1 MKVAAIIPIKE
12 MSKRVKSKNFR
23 SFCGEPLY
31 RFFMRKLID
40 SPFDEIY
47 IDTDSAEI
55 SEYATGKGWKV
66 IERVPELAAD
76 SANGNDLLLYEA
88 NTVDADIYFQLFIT
102 APLLRTQTIH
112 DAYKIMTSKIE
123 YDSLFTATE
132 IYSWFWYNNKPVNY
146 DPKVLPRSQDATPI
160 IRETTGLYAIRR
172 EALLKHKCRIGE
184 NPYMLYVD
192 EIEAMDIDTEQ
203 DFKIAEFISSDIKKQ
218 TDR

>member
-1 MKVAAIIPIKE
+1 MKVVAIIPIKE

-31 RFFMRKLID
+31 KFFMKKLID
-40 SPFDEIY
+40 SPFDEVF
-47 IDTDSAEI
+47 IDTDSTEI
-55 SEYATGKGWKV
+55 SEYARGMGWKV
-66 IERVPELAAD
+66 IKRVPELAAD

-88 NTVDADIYFQLFIT
+88 GVVDADIYFQLFIT
-102 APLLRTQTIH
+102 APLLLPQTINE
-112 DAYKIMTSKIE
+112 AYKIMTTEME

-172 EALLKHKCRIGE
+172 DALLKNKCRIGE
-184 NPYMLYVD
+184 NPYMLYVG
-192 EIEAMDIDTEQ
+192 EMEAMDIDTEQ
-203 DFKIAEFISSDIKKQ
+203 DFRVAEIIFSHIKKMN
-218 TDR
+218 

>member
-12 MSKRVKSKNFR
+12 KSKRVKSKNFR

-31 RFFMRKLID
+31 RFFMKRLID

-55 SEYATGKGWKV
+55 SEYARGMGWGV

-76 SANGNDLLLYEA
+76 SANGNDLLVYEA
-88 NTVDADIYFQLFIT
+88 NMVDAEIYFQLFIT
-102 APLLRTQTIH
+102 APLLRSQTIH
-112 DAYKIMTSKIE
+112 DAYKIMTTQIE

-172 EALLKHKCRIGE
+172 KALLENKCRIGE
-184 NPYMLYVD
+184 SPYMLYVD

-203 DFKIAEFISSDIKKQ
+203 DFRIAEFISSDIRQ
-218 TDR
+218 RTD

>member
-1 MKVAAIIPIKE
+1 MKVVAIIPIKE

-31 RFFMRKLID
+31 RFFMKKLID

-47 IDTDSAEI
+47 IDTDSSEI
-55 SEYATGKGWKV
+55 SEYAKGMGWGV

-76 SANGNDLLLYEA
+76 SANGNDLLAYEA
-88 NTVDADIYFQLFIT
+88 NKIDAEVYFQLFIT
-102 APLLRTQTIH
+102 APLLRPQTILE
-112 DAYKIMTSKIE
+112 AYKIMTSKAE

-132 IYSWFWYNNKPVNY
+132 IYSWFWYGNKPVNY
-146 DPKVLPRSQDATPI
+146 NPKVLPRSQDATPI

-192 EIEAMDIDTEQ
+192 EVEAMDIDTEQ
-203 DFKIAEFISSDIKKQ
+203 DFRIAEFAYSVFKE
-218 TDR
+218 RR

>member
-1 MKVAAIIPIKE
+1 MKVVAIVPIKE

-31 RFFMRKLID
+31 RYFMKKLID
-40 SPFDEIY
+40 SPFDEVF
-47 IDTDSAEI
+47 IDTDSTEI
-55 SEYATGKGWKV
+55 SEYARGMGWKV
-66 IERVPELAAD
+66 IKRVPELAAD

-88 NTVDADIYFQLFIT
+88 GVVDADIYFQLFIT
-102 APLLRTQTIH
+102 APLLLPQTINE
-112 DAYKIMTSKIE
+112 AYKIMTTEME

-172 EALLKHKCRIGE
+172 DALLKNKCRIGE
-184 NPYMLYVD
+184 NPYMLYVG
-192 EIEAMDIDTEQ
+192 EMEAMDIDTEQ
-203 DFKIAEFISSDIKKQ
+203 DFRVAEIIFSHIKKMN
-218 TDR
+218 

>member
-1 MKVAAIIPIKE
+1 MKVVAIVPIKE

-31 RFFMRKLID
+31 RFFMKKLID
-40 SPFDEIY
+40 SPFDEVF
-47 IDTDSAEI
+47 IDTDSTEI
-55 SEYATGKGWKV
+55 SEYARGMGWKV
-66 IERVPELAAD
+66 IKRVPELAAD

-88 NTVDADIYFQLFIT
+88 GVVDADIYFQLFIT
-102 APLLRTQTIH
+102 APLLLPQTINE
-112 DAYKIMTSKIE
+112 AYKIMTTEME

-172 EALLKHKCRIGE
+172 DALLKNKCRIGE
-184 NPYMLYVD
+184 NPYMLYVG
-192 EIEAMDIDTEQ
+192 EMEAMDIDTEQ
-203 DFKIAEFISSDIKKQ
+203 DFRVAEIIFSHIKKMN
-218 TDR
+218 

>member
-1 MKVAAIIPIKE
+1 MKVVAIIPIKE

-31 RFFMRKLID
+31 RYFMKKLID
-40 SPFDEIY
+40 SPFDEVF
-47 IDTDSAEI
+47 IDTDSTEI
-55 SEYATGKGWKV
+55 SEYARGMGWKV
-66 IERVPELAAD
+66 IKRVPELAAD

-88 NTVDADIYFQLFIT
+88 GVVDADIYFQLFIT
-102 APLLRTQTIH
+102 APLLLPQTINE
-112 DAYKIMTSKIE
+112 AYKIMTTEME

-172 EALLKHKCRIGE
+172 DALLKNKCRIGE
-184 NPYMLYVD
+184 NPYMLYVG
-192 EIEAMDIDTEQ
+192 EMEAMDIDTEQ
-203 DFKIAEFISSDIKKQ
+203 DFRVAEIIFSHIKKMN
-218 TDR
+218 

>member
-1 MKVAAIIPIKE
+1 MKVVAIIPIKE

-31 RFFMRKLID
+31 RFFMKKLID
-40 SPFDEIY
+40 SPFDEIF

-55 SEYATGKGWKV
+55 SEYTREMGWGV
-66 IERVPELAAD
+66 IERVPELVAD
-76 SANGNDLLLYEA
+76 SANGNHLLVSEA
-88 NTVDADIYFQLFIT
+88 KMVNADIYFQLFIT
-102 APLLRTQTIH
+102 APLLLPQTIH
-112 DAYKIMTSKIE
+112 EAYKIITSKME

-160 IRETTGLYAIRR
+160 VKETTGLYAIRR

-192 EIEAMDIDTEQ
+192 EVEAMDIDTEQ
-203 DFKIAEFISSDIKKQ
+203 DFRIAEFAYSVFKESSD
-218 TDR
+218 

>member
-1 MKVAAIIPIKE
+1 MKVVAIIPIKE

-31 RFFMRKLID
+31 RFFMKKLID
-40 SPFDEIY
+40 SPFDAIF
-47 IDTDSAEI
+47 IDTDSIEI
-55 SEYATGKGWKV
+55 SEYARGMGWKV
-66 IERVPELAAD
+66 IKRVPELAAD

-88 NTVDADIYFQLFIT
+88 GVVDADIYFQLFIT
-102 APLLRTQTIH
+102 APLLLPQTINE
-112 DAYKIMTSKIE
+112 AYKIMTTEME

-172 EALLKHKCRIGE
+172 DALLKNKCRIGE
-184 NPYMLYVD
+184 NPYMLYVG
-192 EIEAMDIDTEQ
+192 EMEAMDIDTEQ
-203 DFKIAEFISSDIKKQ
+203 DFRIAEFIASDIRKQ
-218 TDR
+218 TEQ

>member
-12 MSKRVKSKNFR
+12 KSKRVKSKNFR

-31 RFFMRKLID
+31 RFFMKKLID
-40 SPFDEIY
+40 SPFDEIF

-55 SEYATGKGWKV
+55 AEYATGMGWGV

-76 SANGNDLLLYEA
+76 SANGNDLLVYEA
-88 NTVDADIYFQLFIT
+88 NMVDADIYFQLFIT
-102 APLLRTQTIH
+102 APLLQSETIH
-112 DAYKIMTSKIE
+112 EAYKIMISKIE

-132 IYSWFWYNNKPVNY
+132 IYSWFWYNDKPVNY

-160 IRETTGLYAIRR
+160 TRETTGLYAIRR
-172 EALLKHKCRIGE
+172 EALFKHKCRIGE

-203 DFKIAEFISSDIKKQ
+203 DFRVAEFIASDIRKL
-218 TDR
+218 TD